1 MMHHDVFFEPL
12 VLEIPQF
19 VGHPAL
25 TGINHYD
32 CCKLKAMPKPVV
44 VIVGRPNVGKS
55 TLFNRMTRSQT
66 AIVHD
71 FPGVTRDRNYL
82 NARLGEKT
90 FMVVDTGGFYPDP
103 PEDLF
108 VQAKEQA
115 LFAIDEGDI
124 IIHLL
129 DGIDGLTPAD
139 MELARLVRAS
149 GKKVLW
155 LVNKIDAPTRDSRLY
170 DFYRIGTEDLWPV
183 SAATGY
189 GYEEAMERL
198 ESMLPVYSEESV
210 DYPKIA
216 VVGRPNAGKS
226 TLVNA
231 LLGKK
236 RMLVSPVPG
245 TTRDS
250 IDSISTYHAKRYL
263 LIDTAGLRRKGKIG
277 YSLERFSMV
286 RAVRSIERCDLA
298 LVVLD
303 ASEGITEQDLKIAG
317 IVKEY
322 GKGAIFML
330 NKWDLVENAE
340 EVFKNI
346 TRELHRKAWFS
357 QYAPVLTISGL
368 EKKRITKVFP
378 IIDTIVEE
386 RKKRIS
392 TGELNRFFGQMM
404 AGVSI
409 PMYKG
414 KEIKLY
420 YMTQVG
426 EEPPAFVV
434 FANYPDS
441 IKDSHLRFVEK
452 GLRASFGFEGTP
464 IRIYIRARRRER
476 NA

>member
-1 MMHHDVFFEPL
+1 
-12 VLEIPQF
+12 
-19 VGHPAL
+19 
-25 TGINHYD
+25 
-32 CCKLKAMPKPVV
+32 
-44 VIVGRPNVGKS
+44 
-55 TLFNRMTRSQT
+55 
-66 AIVHD
+66 
-71 FPGVTRDRNYL
+71 
-82 NARLGEKT
+82 
-90 FMVVDTGGFYPDP
+90 MVVDTGGFYPDP

-129 DGIDGLTPAD
+129 DGKDGLTPAD
-139 MELARLVRAS
+139 MELARLIRAS
-149 GKKVLW
+149 GKQVLW
-155 LVNKIDAPTRDSRLY
+155 LVNKVDAPTKDSRLY
-170 DFYRIGTEDLWPV
+170 DFYQIGTEDLWPV

-198 ESMLPVYSEESV
+198 EEMLPVYDEVEY
-210 DYPKIA
+210 DIPRIA

-245 TTRDS
+245 TTRDA
-250 IDSISTYHAKRYL
+250 IDSICSYHGRKYM

-277 YSLERFSMV
+277 YSIERFSMV
-286 RAVRSIERCDLA
+286 RAVRSIERADLA

-322 GKGAIFML
+322 GKGAIFLL
-330 NKWDLVENAE
+330 NKWDTVENPE
-340 EVFKNI
+340 EVFKVI
-346 TRELHRKAWFS
+346 VPELQRKAWFS
-357 QYAPVLTISGL
+357 QYAPVLSISGM

-378 IIDTIVEE
+378 IIDMIVEE

-392 TGELNRFFGQMM
+392 TGELNRFFREIISQI
-404 AGVSI
+404 SL

-414 KEIKLY
+414 KPVKLY
-420 YMTQVG
+420 YMTQVRG
-426 EEPPAFVV
+426 EPPAFVV

-441 IKDSHLRFVEK
+441 VKDSHLRYIEK
-452 GLRASFGFEGTP
+452 ALREYFGFHGTP
-464 IRIYIRARRRER
+464 IRIYVRARRRER
-476 NA
+476 ND

>member
-1 MMHHDVFFEPL
+1 MHVEYCR
-12 VLEIPQF
+12 ISTM
-19 VGHPAL
+19 A
-25 TGINHYD
+25 
-32 CCKLKAMPKPVV
+32 KPVI

-55 TLFNRMTRSQT
+55 TLFNRMTKSQT
-66 AIVHD
+66 AIVDD

-82 NARLGEKT
+82 DARWGGKT

-129 DGIDGLTPAD
+129 DGKDGLTPAD
-139 MELARLVRAS
+139 MELARLIRAS

-155 LVNKIDAPTRDSRLY
+155 LVNKIDGPTRDSRLY
-170 DFYRIGTEDLWPV
+170 DFYPLGTEDLWPV

-189 GYEEAMERL
+189 GYEEAMERIDAL
-198 ESMLPVYSEESV
+198 LPVYHEEV
-210 DYPKIA
+210 TDYPKIA

-231 LLGKK
+231 FLGKK

-245 TTRDS
+245 TTRDA
-250 IDSISTYHAKRYL
+250 IDSICSYHGKKYL

-277 YSLERFSMV
+277 YSIERFSMV

-298 LVVLD
+298 LVIFD

-322 GKGAIFML
+322 GRGAIFLL
-330 NKWDLVENAE
+330 NKWDKVENPDEA
-340 EVFKNI
+340 FK
-346 TRELHRKAWFS
+346 ELVPELQRKAWFS
-357 QYAPVLTISGL
+357 QYAPVLTISGT

-378 IIDTIVEE
+378 IIDTIIEE
-386 RKKRIS
+386 RQKRIP
-392 TGELNRFFGQMM
+392 TGELNRFFGEIM
-404 AGVSI
+404 SHLSL

-414 KEIKLY
+414 KSVKLY
-420 YMTQVG
+420 YMTQVR
-426 EEPPAFVV
+426 EAPPAFVV

-441 IKDSHLRFVEK
+441 VKDSHLRYIEK
-452 GLRASFGFEGTP
+452 GLREYFGFGGTP
-464 IRIYIRARRRER
+464 LRIYVRARRRDR
-476 NA
+476 DS